1 MKQGGKLGGCCRLLL
16 SLALWLSHPAET
28 LEVKMKSHKTEFL
41 HADVVLPCR
50 ISGYLTPELN
60 LNETEVMWYLV
71 PYGGN
76 QKMKV
81 YSVVAGEHSSF
92 RNGSR
97 LDGNMLRKGNAELF
111 LPQIQFSER
120 GTYTCS
126 VAVTG
131 VRAEDI
137 TTLEIV
143 VQPTVSLFP
152 KEVTVERGKEKILS
166 CKVNKFYP
174 EVIDIKWEKNSKHTS
189 DKMISPE
196 DIHRV
201 APVENRDGT
210 FNATS
215 NLRLQPTLQDDG
227 SVYICIVK
235 HSSFPR
241 HSSLNVT
248 LKVTEPEKNLTW
260 LIGVGI
266 AIIIIVIPCYVY
278 KEYFKTPG
286 KAVDVLNSCLAE
298 TVDWMGPHK
307 LELNPEKTEIL
318 LGGFPKIAGIFLEPS
333 DAEYGSMMSLMC
345 TVTDFY
351 PEDISV
357 KWYNGEE
364 CVTDHVLTE
373 GPSKDSNG
381 CFRLSSVFK
390 LTPTALDYDKPKFFR
405 VFHETLRNSIEK
417 IVYLKLPAKSPVVSD
432 IRPSQEEGSTSIR
445 FEISLSDFAPPDI
458 KVEWFKGWKRISDD
472 NNPKDIQIGENQL
485 CCFTSSI
492 ELKIEKELKAEDF
505 KTIRCEVSHPA
516 TQTLQEKC
524 FLLKVKAEHRITAHT
539 GAMRLFRK
547 EWWHQ
552 LPGSALRSGDLHCV
566 AKLGVVHRILPVLFR
581 HNRHEPLPPEDLI
594 GQDDYNFQVLVVVE
608 MGGGHVVQ
616 GALLVYDVA
625 DDERG
630 DEEDAVAPNRVLH
643 LDVDLVEGHHFPLQ
657 AGGLLHHLHADG
669 GANDHALAQVAHAQ
683 HEAELAPAQGDHR
696 VLAENERLGA
706 PARLGRL
713 HEDASQHDGVD
724 HQPHDILHYQD
735 EDGGRAL
742 LGHHAAAEAD
752 GHLHLD
758 GEEEGR
764 GEGVQL
770 GHAGHEARRRAVV
783 ARQVQPPR
791 AVVQVAVREGD
802 EPPDHGEEQPAAEEG
817 HGEDEQRVAPLQVHQ
832 GGEDVLQ
839 EAALL
844 PDVLVRHI
852 AGAVLAHEARSP
864 LPRAEAGL
872 LGHVLG

>member
-248 LKVTEPEKNLTW
+248 LKVTGPPKILITGNTVLNHLKETQLQCSFSDFRPKPLIITFFLSTGDTKKKIFSWNTNSVGDSELGNENIPLIEPQNSMFRFEPNLEKKKKRTFDVSCKIFIVPDAVKLHSFELSVQVTHQSSQHSSPTEKSFK
-260 LIGVGI
+260 VI
-266 AIIIIVIPCYVY
+266 ALPVLDQIQCSTDVPRTDESVILSCRISLFFPRTIQVRWY
-278 KEYFKTPG
+278 KEEELFSGNITVSKPTEDLSGLFFCTSSITYRPEVADIGKRFTCRTKLEGSQEYIISSWEMKTPVTVPKVSQIHCDPVVPLCG
-286 KAVDVLNSCLAE
+286 KSITLSCLLTDFYPANCDICWRKNFKELTYATVVTEDPQLDSESNLYYRKTQVSFIPTPEDHAVDFFVEINHCNKAVRQKYPLML
-298 TVDWMGPHK
+298 K
-307 LELNPEKTEIL
+307 
-318 LGGFPKIAGIFLEPS
+318 GFPKIAGIFLEPS

-524 FLLKVKAEHRITAHT
+524 FLLKVKGFVLTSD
-539 GAMRLFRK
+539 AM
-547 EWWHQ
+547 Q
-552 LPGSALRSGDLHCV
+552 
-566 AKLGVVHRILPVLFR
+566 
-581 HNRHEPLPPEDLI
+581 
-594 GQDDYNFQVLVVVE
+594 
-608 MGGGHVVQ
+608 
-616 GALLVYDVA
+616 
-625 DDERG
+625 
-630 DEEDAVAPNRVLH
+630 
-643 LDVDLVEGHHFPLQ
+643 
-657 AGGLLHHLHADG
+657 
-669 GANDHALAQVAHAQ
+669 
-683 HEAELAPAQGDHR
+683 
-696 VLAENERLGA
+696 
-706 PARLGRL
+706 
-713 HEDASQHDGVD
+713 
-724 HQPHDILHYQD
+724 
-735 EDGGRAL
+735 
-742 LGHHAAAEAD
+742 
-752 GHLHLD
+752 
-758 GEEEGR
+758 
-764 GEGVQL
+764 
-770 GHAGHEARRRAVV
+770 
-783 ARQVQPPR
+783 
-791 AVVQVAVREGD
+791 
-802 EPPDHGEEQPAAEEG
+802 
-817 HGEDEQRVAPLQVHQ
+817 
-832 GGEDVLQ
+832 
-839 EAALL
+839 
-844 PDVLVRHI
+844 
-852 AGAVLAHEARSP
+852 
-864 LPRAEAGL
+864 
-872 LGHVLG
+872 